1 MSKRTKGW
9 LIAAISLIL
18 IGCILFVGVMTMLN
32 WNFGKLSTDKYE
44 TNTHAVTEAFTNL
57 SIIVDTAD
65 VVFAPSTDD
74 TVSVVCYEETKA
86 KHAVSV
92 EGDTLVIKVA
102 EEVKWHQRLGFHLDT
117 AKITV
122 YLPAGVYGTL
132 KIKATTGDVTIPK
145 GFSFASVD
153 ISVTTGDITCFA
165 VVSGNMMLK
174 ITTGDT
180 TLTDVT
186 CRNLTFTGT
195 TGDIVLNDVIASEA
209 FVIKC
214 STGDVTF
221 KACDAAALQVKTT
234 TGDITGT
241 LLTAKVFDANT
252 TTGRV
257 SVPQS
262 TTGGKCKLN
271 ATTGSIKITIL

>member
-102 EEVKWHQRLGFHLDT
+102 EEVKWHQRLGFHWDT

-132 KIKATTGDVTIPK
+132 KIKATTGDVTVPK

-186 CRNLTFTGT
+186 CRNLTFAGT
-195 TGDIVLNDVIASEA
+195 TGDIVLNNVIASEA

-221 KACDAAALQVKTT
+221 KACDAAALKVKTT